1 MPENFPA
8 FPPKGRFVTPLFH
21 PNINRH
27 GRICHSIFDRDW
39 TTDTTL
45 KSVLDTV
52 YGLLLQ
58 AEAGDAVHTTVTLG
72 FHHDE
77 VAFAEEARRHARK
90 HGKKT
95 RKEWK
100 YELLEIDEDEDE
112 DEVL

>member
-1 MPENFPA
+1 
-8 FPPKGRFVTPLFH
+8 
-21 PNINRH
+21 
-27 GRICHSIFDRDW
+27 
-39 TTDTTL
+39 TTL

-90 HGKKT
+90 HGKMT

>member
-8 FPPKGRFVTPLFH
+8 FPPKGRFDTQALN
-21 PNINRH
+21 PNVNRH

-58 AEAGDAVHTTVTLG
+58 AELSDAV
-72 FHHDE
+72 
-77 VAFAEEARRHARK
+77 
-90 HGKKT
+90 
-95 RKEWK
+95 
-100 YELLEIDEDEDE
+100 
-112 DEVL
+112 